1 MSGRSLRLTTI
12 AILLAGLGAAPAAAS
27 PALSWGKA
35 GVSFEDY
42 RADAIYC
49 LREAAATD
57 LTGTEP
63 ARALILASRQIE
75 TGLTGDYTPMINGA
89 GGLEPM
95 SGRPSFDPSSET
107 ARRLGAARGAA
118 RVERRVQQ
126 ARDIMESRLEHCLA
140 GRGYHRFHLTAA
152 QRRQLD
158 RFSARAPERQ
168 AYLHRLASDP
178 QVLAGQA
185 AESEHIPSRGR

>member
-1 MSGRSLRLTTI
+1 MSKKSLPLTI
-12 AILLAGLGAAPAAAS
+12 AAILLAGLGAAPAAAS

-42 RADAIYC
+42 RADATNC
-49 LREAAATD
+49 LREAVATD
-57 LTGTEP
+57 LSGTEP

-75 TGLTGDYTPMINGA
+75 TGLNNDYTPMINGA
-89 GGLEPM
+89 AGLEPM
-95 SGRPSFDPSSET
+95 SARPSFDP
-107 ARRLGAARGAA
+107 GAEAAQRFADASGEA
-118 RVERRVQQ
+118 RVEHRIRQ
-126 ARDIMESRLEHCLA
+126 ARDIMAARLESCLA

-158 RFSARAPERQ
+158 RLPERAPGRQ

-178 QVLAGQA
+178 QILAAQ
-185 AESEHIPSRGR
+185 SE